1 MTGRPPNPSSFSPF
15 MTTKQAAT
23 WLHLCARTLEKHRS
37 FGTGPAYHKIGGRI
51 LYDIADLRAWVETG
65 SRTSTSDKTGKRIP
79 PAKPHA
85 ARSPA
90 YRRRE
95 RRKGGSDE

>member
-1 MTGRPPNPSSFSPF
+1 MSPHPEFSSSSPF

-23 WLHLCARTLEKHRS
+23 WLHLCKRTLEKHRS
-37 FGTGPAYHKIGGRI
+37 YGTGPAYRKIGGRI
-51 LYDIADLRAWVETG
+51 LYDIADLRAWVEAG
-65 SRTSTSDKTGKRIP
+65 SRNSTSDNTGKRIA

-90 YRRRE
+90 YRRRNRGE
-95 RRKGGSDE
+95 GGGDE